1 MKKLLTIGLLTATF
15 ATAMNAQPKLA
26 SDNIDE
32 VLKAMTLEEK
42 AKLLVGGA
50 NNFFGANAVVG
61 GEADLVAGAA
71 GTSPAIPR
79 LGIPATVLTDG
90 PAGVRINPTRKGT
103 DKTYYA
109 TAFPI
114 GSCLAST
121 WNTELVSKVGEA
133 IGNETKEYRCDVIL
147 GPGMNL
153 HRNPLCGRN
162 FEYYSE
168 DPLLTGKIAA
178 AYIQGVQSQ
187 GAGVSAKHF
196 AVNSQETDRTAVD
209 ERVSQRAA
217 RELYLRGFEIAVR
230 ESDPWTI
237 MASYNQV
244 NGQYSMGN
252 HDLLTK
258 ILREDW
264 GYKGIVM
271 TDWIGIREGL
281 ETISEV
287 HAGNDLMEPGQPAQV
302 EEIIKG
308 VKEGKL
314 DIADVDRNVRRML
327 EYIVKTPSFRQ
338 YPASNN
344 PDFKAHAAITRQSAA
359 EGIVLLKNN
368 GALPFRT
375 EGNHN
380 SQFSARACS
389 LSSER
394 TLNSQLIK
402 TVALFGENSYD
413 FLSGGT
419 GSGCVH
425 PPYVVDML
433 QGLENAGIKS
443 SATLTDI
450 YRKYIDYARIKFQA
464 ERHPAKWFQTE
475 MMGQQKYPEIS
486 LSPIAINKEVQA
498 ADAAIITIG
507 RQAGEGIDRDIDT
520 EFNLIPEERAL
531 ITDVCNAFHAAGKPV
546 IVIINSGSVIET
558 ASWSSYPD
566 AILCAWQ
573 PGMEGGNSIADL
585 LTGKVN
591 PSGKLTMTWPI
602 AATDHA
608 STKNFPGNIDDY
620 TFQMMVGNKMPV
632 PGHAYTNHEEDIYV
646 GYRFFDT
653 FNKEVAYPFGFGLSY
668 TTFAFSKP
676 VVKLSTLRSALPL
689 GSSKNSQ
696 LSTLN
701 SQLSTLNSQLS
712 TVQVSITVKNT
723 GAVSGKEVAQV
734 YVQAPKGRLEKP
746 VQELKAFAKTRELQ
760 PGESQTLTMTI
771 PVRDLASFD
780 EAGSQWITEAGT
792 YTFRIGNNSRNIAAT
807 AQLKIAEYTEK
818 TTNALAPQQPLKLLK
833 Q

>member
-1 MKKLLTIGLLTATF
+1 MKKLLTIGLFTATF
-15 ATAMNAQPKLA
+15 TMTTNAQPQLRA
-26 SDNIDE
+26 DNIDE

-50 NNFFGANAVVG
+50 NNFFGTGAVVG

-90 PAGVRINPTRKGT
+90 PAGVRIDPTRKGT

-178 AYIQGVQSQ
+178 AYINGVQSQ

-258 ILREDW
+258 ILRDDW

-327 EYIVKTPSFRQ
+327 EYIVKTPSFHQ
-338 YPASNN
+338 YPASNA

-368 GALPFRT
+368 GVLPFRT
-375 EGNHN
+375 EGN
-380 SQFSARACS
+380 
-389 LSSER
+389 LSPLTSHH
-394 TLNSQLIK
+394 SPLIK

-450 YRKYIDYARIKFQA
+450 YRKYIDYARVKFQA

-475 MMGQQKYPEIS
+475 YMGQQKYPEIS
-486 LSPIAINKEVQA
+486 LSPIAIDKEVKA

-520 EFNLIPEERAL
+520 EFNLIPEERSL
-531 ITDVCNAFHAAGKPV
+531 IVDVCNAFHAAGKPV

-558 ASWSSYPD
+558 ASWSGYPD

-620 TFQMMVGNKMPV
+620 SFQMMVGNKMPI

-646 GYRFFDT
+646 GYRYFDT
-653 FNKEVAYPFGFGLSY
+653 FNREVAYPFGFGLSY
-668 TTFAFSKP
+668 TTFEMSKP
-676 VVKLSTLRSALPL
+676 AVKAKGNSA
-689 GSSKNSQ
+689 
-696 LSTLN
+696 
-701 SQLSTLNSQLS
+701 
-712 TVQVSITVKNT
+712 VEVSVTVKNT
-723 GAVSGKEVAQV
+723 GAVAGKEVAQV
-734 YVQAPKGRLEKP
+734 YVTAPKGRLEKP
-746 VQELKAFAKTRELQ
+746 AQELKAFAKTRELQ

-780 EAGSQWITEAGT
+780 EAGSQWLTEAGT
-792 YTFRIGNNSRNIAAT
+792 YTFRIGFSSRDIKASLPLA
-807 AQLKIAEYTEK
+807 LKEYTEK
-818 TTNALAPQQPLKLLK
+818 TTNALAPQQTLNLLK

>member
-1 MKKLLTIGLLTATF
+1 MRKTILTALA
-15 ATAMNAQPKLA
+15 ATTCMMTMNAQPKLSA
-26 SDNIDE
+26 TNIDE
-32 VLKAMTLEEK
+32 VIQAMTLEEK
-42 AKLLVGGA
+42 AKLLVGGS
-50 NNFFGANAVVG
+50 NNFFGDQAAVG
-61 GEADLVAGAA
+61 GEATLVAGAA
-71 GTSPAIPR
+71 GTSPEIAR

-103 DKTYYA
+103 TQTYYA
-109 TAFPI
+109 TGFPI
-114 GSCLAST
+114 GTCLAST
-121 WNTELVSKVGEA
+121 WNTELVGKVGEA

-153 HRNPLCGRN
+153 HRSPLCGRN

-168 DPLLTGKIAA
+168 DPFVTGKIGA
-178 AYIQGVQSQ
+178 AYINGVQSQ
-187 GAGVSAKHF
+187 NAGVSAKHF
-196 AVNSQETDRTAVD
+196 AVNSQETDRTSVD
-209 ERVSQRAA
+209 EHLSQRAA

-230 ESDPWTI
+230 ESNPWTV
-237 MASYNQV
+237 MASYNKV
-244 NGQYSMGN
+244 NGEFSMGN

-258 ILREDW
+258 ILRDDW
-264 GYKGIVM
+264 GFKGIVM

-281 ETISEV
+281 PTTREV
-287 HAGNDLMEPGQPAQV
+287 QAGNDLMEPGQPAQTK
-302 EEIIKG
+302 EIIEG
-308 VKEGKL
+308 VKSGKL
-314 DIADVDRNVRRML
+314 DIKDVDRNVRRML
-327 EYIVKTPSFRQ
+327 EYIVKTPSFHK
-338 YPASNN
+338 YPASNA
-344 PDFKAHAAITRQSAA
+344 PDFKAHAAITRQSAC

-368 GALPFRT
+368 GTLPWK
-375 EGNHN
+375 GD
-380 SQFSARACS
+380 
-389 LSSER
+389 
-394 TLNSQLIK
+394 IK

-450 YRKYIDYARIKFQA
+450 YRKYIAYARVKFQA
-464 ERHPAKWFQTE
+464 ERHPAKWYQTE

-486 LSPIAINKEVQA
+486 LSPIAIDKEVRR

-507 RQAGEGIDRDIDT
+507 RQAGEGVDRDIET

-531 ITDVCNAFHAAGKPV
+531 ITDICNAFHAVGKPV

-558 ASWSSYPD
+558 ASWSQYPD

-608 STKNFPGNIDDY
+608 STKNFPGQIDYYSFKD
-620 TFQMMVGNKMPV
+620 MVANKRPIA
-632 PGHAYTNHEEDIYV
+632 GHTYTNHEEDIYV
-646 GYRFFDT
+646 GYRYFDT
-653 FNKEVAYPFGFGLSY
+653 FQKNVAYPFGFGLSY
-668 TTFAFSKP
+668 TTFEFSKP
-676 VVKLSTLRSALPL
+676 VVKAK
-689 GSSKNSQ
+689 GKDA
-696 LSTLN
+696 
-701 SQLSTLNSQLS
+701 
-712 TVQVSITVKNT
+712 VEVSIIVKNT
-723 GAVSGKEVAQV
+723 GSVAGKEVAQV

-746 VQELKAFAKTRELQ
+746 AQELKSFAKTRELK

-780 EAGSQWITEAGT
+780 EANSQWLTEAGT
-792 YTFRIGNNSRNIAAT
+792 YTFCIGASSRDIRVT
-807 AQLKIAEYTEK
+807 ASLALKEYTEK
-818 TTNALAPQQPLKLLK
+818 TSQALAPQQKLNLLH

>member
-1 MKKLLTIGLLTATF
+1 MKRLLTTCILATSLSMTA
-15 ATAMNAQPKLA
+15 NAQLKLQA
-26 SDNIDE
+26 DNIDE
-32 VLKAMTLEEK
+32 VLKEMTLEEK

-50 NNFFGANAVVG
+50 NNFFGTGAVVG

-71 GTSPAIPR
+71 GTTPEIAR

-90 PAGVRINPTRKGT
+90 PAGVRIDPTRKGT
-103 DKTYYA
+103 SQTFYA

-121 WNTELVSKVGEA
+121 WNTELVGRVGEA

-168 DPLLTGKIAA
+168 DPLVTGKIAA
-178 AYIQGVQSQ
+178 AYINGVQSQ

-196 AVNSQETDRTAVD
+196 AVNSQENNRTGVD
-209 ERVSQRAA
+209 ERLSQRAA

-230 ESDPWTI
+230 ESSPWTV
-237 MASYNQV
+237 MASYNKI
-244 NGQYSMGN
+244 NGGYSMGN

-258 ILREDW
+258 ILRDDW

-281 ETISEV
+281 PTITEV

-302 EEIIKG
+302 NEIIKG
-308 VKEGKL
+308 VNEGKL
-314 DIADVDRNVRRML
+314 SMADVDRNVRRML
-327 EYIVKTPSFRQ
+327 EYIVKTPSFHK
-338 YPASNN
+338 YPASNK
-344 PDFKAHAAITRQSAA
+344 PDFEAHAAITRQSAA

-368 GALPFRT
+368 GALPWKN
-375 EGNHN
+375 G
-380 SQFSARACS
+380 AV
-389 LSSER
+389 
-394 TLNSQLIK
+394 K

-433 QGLENAGIKS
+433 EGLKNAGIS
-443 SATLTDI
+443 SSPVLTDI
-450 YRKYIDYARIKFQA
+450 YRKYIDYAKVKFQA
-464 ERHPAKWFQTE
+464 ERHPAKWYQLE
-475 MMGQQKYPEIS
+475 MFGQQKYPEIAI
-486 LSPIAINKEVQA
+486 SPVAINNEVKA

-507 RQAGEGIDRDIDT
+507 RQAGEGVDRDIDT
-520 EFNLIPEERAL
+520 EFNLIPEERSL
-531 ITDVCNAFHAAGKPV
+531 ILDVCNAFHAAGKPV

-602 AATDHA
+602 AASDHH
-608 STKNFPGNIDDY
+608 STKNFPGNIDHY
-620 TFQMMVGNKMPV
+620 TFEMMVANNMPV
-632 PGHAYTNHEEDIYV
+632 PGLSYTNHEEDIYV
-646 GYRFFDT
+646 GYRYFDT
-653 FNKEVAYPFGFGLSY
+653 FKKEVAYPFGFGLSY

-676 VVKLSTLRSALPL
+676 VVKAK
-689 GSSKNSQ
+689 GKDA
-696 LSTLN
+696 
-701 SQLSTLNSQLS
+701 
-712 TVQVSITVKNT
+712 VEVSITVKNT
-723 GAVSGKEVAQV
+723 GSVSGKEVAQV
-734 YVQAPKGRLEKP
+734 YVAAPDGKLEKP
-746 VQELKAFAKTRELQ
+746 VHELKAFAKTRELQ
-760 PGESQTLTMTI
+760 PGESQVLTMTI

-780 EAGSQWITEAGT
+780 ETNSQWLTESGT
-792 YTFRIGNNSRNIAAT
+792 YIFYIGNSSRDIAAT
-807 AQLKIAEYTEK
+807 ATVKLNEYTEK
-818 TTNALAPQQPLKLLK
+818 TSNALAPKQKLNLLK
-833 Q
+833 KN

>member
-1 MKKLLTIGLLTATF
+1 MTT
-15 ATAMNAQPKLA
+15 NAQPQLRA
-26 SDNIDE
+26 DNIDE

-50 NNFFGANAVVG
+50 NNFFGTGAVVG

-90 PAGVRINPTRKGT
+90 PAGVRIDPTRKGT

-121 WNTELVSKVGEA
+121 WNTELVGQVGQA

-178 AYIQGVQSQ
+178 AYINGVQSQ

-196 AVNSQETDRTAVD
+196 AVNSQETDRTSVD
-209 ERVSQRAA
+209 ERLSQRAA
-217 RELYLRGFEIAVR
+217 REIYLRGFEIAVR
-230 ESDPWTI
+230 ESNPWTI
-237 MASYNQV
+237 MASYNKI
-244 NGQYSMGN
+244 NGEFSMGN

-258 ILREDW
+258 ILRDDW

-271 TDWIGIREGL
+271 TDWIGIRKGL
-281 ETISEV
+281 ETTAEV

-308 VKEGKL
+308 VKDGKL
-314 DIADVDRNVRRML
+314 SIADVDRNVLRML
-327 EYIVKTPSFRQ
+327 EYIVKTPSFHK

-344 PDFKAHAAITRQSAA
+344 PDFKAHAAITRQSAN

-368 GALPFRT
+368 GTLPWNAKRMVNGQWSMVN
-375 EGNHN
+375 E
-380 SQFSARACS
+380 
-389 LSSER
+389 
-394 TLNSQLIK
+394 IK

-443 SATLTDI
+443 SAQLTDI
-450 YRKYIDYARIKFQA
+450 YRKYIAYARVKFQA

-486 LSPIAINKEVQA
+486 ISPIAIEKEVST

-507 RQAGEGIDRDIDT
+507 RQAGEGIDRDIET
-520 EFNLIPEERAL
+520 EFNLIPEELSL
-531 ITDVCNAFHAAGKPV
+531 IKDVCNAFHQAGKPV
-546 IVIINSGSVIET
+546 VVIINSGSVIET

-591 PSGKLTMTWPI
+591 PSGKLTMTWPL
-602 AATDHA
+602 AATDHP
-608 STKNFPGNIDDY
+608 STKGYPGTMDFY
-620 TFQMMVGNKMPV
+620 TYEVTRGYTGQVQGYD
-632 PGHAYTNHEEDIYV
+632 YTNHEEDIYV
-646 GYRFFDT
+646 GYRYFDT
-653 FNKEVAYPFGFGLSY
+653 FQRNVAYPFGFGLSY
-668 TTFAFSKP
+668 TTFEYAKP
-676 VVKLSTLRSALPL
+676 VVKAK
-689 GSSKNSQ
+689 GKDA
-696 LSTLN
+696 
-701 SQLSTLNSQLS
+701 
-712 TVQVSITVKNT
+712 VEVSITVKNS
-723 GAVSGKEVAQV
+723 GSVAGKEVAQV

-746 VQELKAFAKTRELQ
+746 AQELKAFAKTRELQ
-760 PGESQTLTMTI
+760 PGESQVLTMTI

-780 EAGSQWITEAGT
+780 EANSQWLSEAGT
-792 YTFRIGNNSRNIAAT
+792 YTFRIGASSRDIKAT
-807 AQLKIAEYTEK
+807 VSLPLKEYTEK
-818 TTNALAPQQPLKLLK
+818 TSNALAPQQKLRLLT

>member
-1 MKKLLTIGLLTATF
+1 MKRLLTTCLLTATF
-15 ATAMNAQPKLA
+15 AMTTNAQPQLRA
-26 SDNIDE
+26 DNIDE
-32 VLKAMTLEEK
+32 VIKAMTLEEK

-50 NNFFGANAVVG
+50 NNFFGAGAVVG

-90 PAGVRINPTRKGT
+90 PAGVRIDPTRKGT
-103 DKTYYA
+103 TKTYYA

-196 AVNSQETDRTAVD
+196 AINSQETDRTAVD

-230 ESDPWTI
+230 ESNPWTI

-244 NGQYSMGN
+244 NGEYSMGN

-271 TDWIGIREGL
+271 TDWIGIRQGL
-281 ETISEV
+281 TTASEV
-287 HAGNDLMEPGQPAQV
+287 HAGNDLMEPGQPAQIQ
-302 EEIIKG
+302 EIIDA
-308 VKEGKL
+308 VKNGKL

-327 EYIVKTPSFRQ
+327 EYIVKTPSFHK

-359 EGIVLLKNN
+359 EGIVMLKNN
-368 GALPFRT
+368 GALPWKN
-375 EGNHN
+375 G
-380 SQFSARACS
+380 AV
-389 LSSER
+389 
-394 TLNSQLIK
+394 K

-433 QGLENAGIKS
+433 EGLKNAGIS
-443 SATLTDI
+443 S
-450 YRKYIDYARIKFQA
+450 
-464 ERHPAKWFQTE
+464 
-475 MMGQQKYPEIS
+475 S
-486 LSPIAINKEVQA
+486 VQA

-520 EFNLIPEERAL
+520 EFNLIPEERNL
-531 ITDVCNAFHAAGKPV
+531 IVDVCNAFHSVGKPV

-558 ASWSSYPD
+558 ASWSGYPD

-608 STKNFPGNIDDY
+608 STKNFPGSIDDY
-620 TFQMMVGNKMPV
+620 TFKMMVGNKMQI

-646 GYRFFDT
+646 GYRYFDT
-653 FNKEVAYPFGFGLSY
+653 FNKNVAYPFGYGLSY

-676 VVKLSTLRSALPL
+676 VVKAK
-689 GSSKNSQ
+689 GKDA
-696 LSTLN
+696 
-701 SQLSTLNSQLS
+701 
-712 TVQVSITVKNT
+712 VEVSITVKNT
-723 GAVSGKEVAQV
+723 GKVSGKEVAQV
-734 YVQAPKGRLEKP
+734 YVQAPEGKLEKP
-746 VQELKAFAKTRELQ
+746 CQELKAFAKTRELQ
-760 PGESQTLTMTI
+760 PGESQVLTMTI

-792 YTFRIGNNSRNIAAT
+792 YTFRIGNSSRDIAAT
-807 AQLKIAEYTEK
+807 ATLKIAEYTEK
-818 TTNALAPQQPLKLLK
+818 TTNALAPKQKLNLLK
-833 Q
+833 KGK

>member
-1 MKKLLTIGLLTATF
+1 MKIWSCHGKSVHLSTDYAIRYDTTKPINNDMSMKRLIILGLTALLTTTM
-15 ATAMNAQPKLA
+15 TMNAQTPQLRA
-26 SDNIDE
+26 DNIDE
-32 VLKAMTLEEK
+32 VLQAMTLEEK

-50 NNFFGANAVVG
+50 NNFFGTGAVVG

-90 PAGVRINPTRKGT
+90 PAGVRIDPTRKGT
-103 DKTYYA
+103 SQTYYA

-114 GSCLAST
+114 GTCLAST
-121 WNTELVSKVGEA
+121 WNTELVKKVGEA

-196 AVNSQETDRTAVD
+196 AVNSQETDRTSVD

-217 RELYLRGFEIAVR
+217 REIYLRGFEIAVR

-237 MASYNQV
+237 MASYNKV
-244 NGQYSMGN
+244 NGQFSMGN

-258 ILREDW
+258 ILRDDW
-264 GYKGIVM
+264 GFKGIVM

-281 ETISEV
+281 PTITEV
-287 HAGNDLMEPGQPAQV
+287 QAGNDLMEPGQPAQIQ
-302 EEIIKG
+302 EIIDG
-308 VKEGKL
+308 VKSGKL
-314 DIADVDRNVRRML
+314 NIADVDRNVRRML
-327 EYIVKTPSFRQ
+327 EYIVKTPSFNK
-338 YPASNN
+338 YPATNK
-344 PDFKAHAAITRQSAA
+344 PDLEAHALITRQSAT

-368 GALPFRT
+368 GVLPWKS
-375 EGNHN
+375 G
-380 SQFSARACS
+380 A
-389 LSSER
+389 
-394 TLNSQLIK
+394 IK

-433 QGLENAGIKS
+433 QGLKNIGIQAS
-443 SATLTDI
+443 PTLTEI
-450 YRKYIDYARIKFQA
+450 YRKYIDYARVKFQA
-464 ERHPAKWFQTE
+464 ERHPAKWFQIE
-475 MMGQQKYPEIS
+475 MMGQQKYPEIG

-507 RQAGEGIDRDIDT
+507 RQAGEGIDRDIET

-531 ITDVCNAFHAAGKPV
+531 ITDVCNAFHAVGKPV

-558 ASWSSYPD
+558 ASWSGYPD

-573 PGMEGGNSIADL
+573 PGEEGGNSIADI

-591 PSGKLTMTWPI
+591 PSAKLTMTWPI

-608 STKNFPGNIDDY
+608 STKNFPGSLDDY
-620 TFQMMVGNKMPV
+620 TFELMVGNKMPI

-653 FNKEVAYPFGFGLSY
+653 FNREVAYPFGFGLSY
-668 TTFAFSKP
+668 TTFDLSKP
-676 VVKLSTLRSALPL
+676 TVKSR
-689 GSSKNSQ
+689 GNMVDV
-696 LSTLN
+696 
-701 SQLSTLNSQLS
+701 
-712 TVQVSITVKNT
+712 TVTVKNT
-723 GAVSGKEVAQV
+723 GSVAGKEVVQV
-734 YVQAPKGRLEKP
+734 YVQAPKGKLEKP
-746 VQELKAFAKTRELQ
+746 AQELKAFAKTRELK
-760 PGESQTLTMTI
+760 PGESQTLTMSLLL
-771 PVRDLASFD
+771 RDLASFD
-780 EAGSQWITEAGT
+780 EAASQWLTEAGT
-792 YTFRIGNNSRNIAAT
+792 YTFRIGFSSRDIKAT
-807 AQLKIAEYTEK
+807 LPLALKEYTEK
-818 TTNALAPQQPLKLLK
+818 TSNALAPQQPLNLLK

>member
-1 MKKLLTIGLLTATF
+1 
-15 ATAMNAQPKLA
+15 
-26 SDNIDE
+26 
-32 VLKAMTLEEK
+32 MTLEEK

-50 NNFFGANAVVG
+50 NNFFGSNAVVG

-90 PAGVRINPTRKGT
+90 PAGVRIDPIRKGT

-121 WNTELVSKVGEA
+121 WNTELVGQVGQA

-168 DPLLTGKIAA
+168 DPLLTGRIAA
-178 AYIQGVQSQ
+178 AYINGVQKE
-187 GAGVSAKHF
+187 GVGVSAKHF
-196 AVNSQETDRTAVD
+196 AVNSQETDRTSVD

-217 RELYLRGFEIAVR
+217 REIYLRGFEIAVR
-230 ESDPWTI
+230 ESNPWTI
-237 MASYNQV
+237 MASYNKI
-244 NGQYSMGN
+244 NGQFSMGN

-258 ILREDW
+258 ILRDDW

-281 ETISEV
+281 PTITEV
-287 HAGNDLMEPGQPAQV
+287 QAGNDLMEPGQPAQV
-302 EEIIKG
+302 QEIIEG
-308 VKEGKL
+308 VKSGKL
-314 DIADVDRNVRRML
+314 NIADVNRNVRRML
-327 EYIVKTPSFRQ
+327 EYIVKTPSFRK

-344 PDFKAHAAITRQSAA
+344 PDFKTHAAITRQSAN
-359 EGIVLLKNN
+359 EGIVMLKNN
-368 GALPFRT
+368 GTLPWKSGT
-375 EGNHN
+375 
-380 SQFSARACS
+380 
-389 LSSER
+389 
-394 TLNSQLIK
+394 IK

-433 QGLENAGIKS
+433 QGLKNAGIKS
-443 SATLTDI
+443 SPT
-450 YRKYIDYARIKFQA
+450 FQA
-464 ERHPAKWFQTE
+464 ERHPAKWFQME
-475 MMGQQKYPEIS
+475 MMGPQKYPEIAIA
-486 LSPIAINKEVQA
+486 PIAINKEVEA

-531 ITDVCNAFHAAGKPV
+531 IMDVCNAFHAAGKPV

-558 ASWSSYPD
+558 ASWSGYPD
-566 AILCAWQ
+566 AIFCAWQ

-608 STKNFPGNIDDY
+608 STKNFPGSLDDY
-620 TFQMMVGNKMPV
+620 SFKMMVGSNRPI

-653 FNKEVAYPFGFGLSY
+653 FNRQVAYPFGYGLSY
-668 TTFAFSKP
+668 TTFEFSKP
-676 VVKLSTLRSALPL
+676 AIKAKGKDAVEV
-689 GSSKNSQ
+689 N
-696 LSTLN
+696 
-701 SQLSTLNSQLS
+701 
-712 TVQVSITVKNT
+712 ITIKNT

-734 YVQAPKGRLEKP
+734 YVQAPNGKLEKP

-760 PGESQTLTMTI
+760 PGESQTLQMTI

-792 YTFRIGNNSRNIAAT
+792 YTFRIGSSSRDIKCT
-807 AQLKIAEYTEK
+807 TSLKLSEYTEK
-818 TTNALAPQQPLKLLK
+818 TNNALAPQQPLNLLK
-833 Q
+833 R

>member
-1 MKKLLTIGLLTATF
+1 MKKLLTLGLSVLLTTATM
-15 ATAMNAQPKLA
+15 TAQTKLRA
-26 SDNIDE
+26 DNIDE

-50 NNFFGANAVVG
+50 NNFFGADAVVG

-90 PAGVRINPTRKGT
+90 PAGVRIDPTRKGT

-121 WNTELVSKVGEA
+121 WNTELVSQVGQA

-178 AYIQGVQSQ
+178 AYIQGVQKE
-187 GAGVSAKHF
+187 GVGVSAKHF
-196 AVNSQETDRTAVD
+196 AVNSQETDRTSVD

-217 RELYLRGFEIAVR
+217 REIYLRGFEIAVR

-237 MASYNQV
+237 MASYNKI
-244 NGQYSMGN
+244 NGQFSMGN
-252 HDLLTK
+252 RDLLTK
-258 ILREDW
+258 ILRDDW

-281 ETISEV
+281 PTITEV
-287 HAGNDLMEPGQPAQV
+287 QAGNDLMEPGQPAQV
-302 EEIIKG
+302 QEIIEG
-308 VKEGKL
+308 VKSGKL

-344 PDFKAHAAITRQSAA
+344 PDFVAHAAITRQSAA

-368 GALPFRT
+368 GTLPWNTKRMVNGQWSMVN
-375 EGNHN
+375 E
-380 SQFSARACS
+380 
-389 LSSER
+389 
-394 TLNSQLIK
+394 IK

-443 SATLTDI
+443 SPVLTDI
-450 YRKYIDYARIKFQA
+450 YRKYIEFAKVKFQA
-464 ERHPAKWFQTE
+464 ERHPAKWYQMEYF
-475 MMGQQKYPEIS
+475 GQQKYPEIAID
-486 LSPIAINKEVQA
+486 PIAINNEVKT

-507 RQAGEGIDRDIDT
+507 RQAGEGVDRDLNT

-558 ASWSSYPD
+558 ASWSGYPD

-608 STKNFPGNIDDY
+608 STKNFPGNIDNY
-620 TFQMMVGNKMPV
+620 SLMQMVGSKRPI

-653 FNKEVAYPFGFGLSY
+653 FNREVAYPFGYGLSY
-668 TTFAFSKP
+668 TTFEMSKP
-676 VVKLSTLRSALPL
+676 AVKAKGDLV
-689 GSSKNSQ
+689 
-696 LSTLN
+696 
-701 SQLSTLNSQLS
+701 
-712 TVQVSITVKNT
+712 TVSVTVKNT
-723 GAVSGKEVAQV
+723 GSVAGKEVAQV
-734 YVQAPKGRLEKP
+734 YVQAPAGKLEKP
-746 VQELKAFAKTRELQ
+746 AQELKAFAKTRELK

-780 EAGSQWITEAGT
+780 EAGSQWLTEAGT
-792 YTFRIGNNSRNIAAT
+792 YTFRIGFSSRDIKAT
-807 AQLKIAEYTEK
+807 LPLALKEYTEK
-818 TTNALAPQQPLKLLK
+818 TTNALAPQQPLNVLKL

>member
-1 MKKLLTIGLLTATF
+1 MKKLFFTLFL
-15 ATAMNAQPKLA
+15 ATAAMTANAQPQLRA
-26 SDNIDE
+26 DNIDE
-32 VLKAMTLEEK
+32 VLQAMTLEEK

-50 NNFFGANAVVG
+50 NNFFGAGAVVG

-90 PAGVRINPTRKGT
+90 PAGVRIDPTRKGT

-121 WNTELVSKVGEA
+121 WNTELVSKVGKA

-168 DPLLTGKIAA
+168 DPFLTGKIAA

-196 AVNSQETDRTAVD
+196 AVNSQETDRTSVD

-230 ESDPWTI
+230 ESDPWTV

-258 ILREDW
+258 ILRDDW

-281 ETISEV
+281 PTISEV

-314 DIADVDRNVRRML
+314 DIKDVDRNVRRML
-327 EYIVKTPSFRQ
+327 EYIVKTPSFLK
-338 YPASNN
+338 YPASNA

-368 GALPFRT
+368 GALPWKD
-375 EGNHN
+375 G
-380 SQFSARACS
+380 A
-389 LSSER
+389 
-394 TLNSQLIK
+394 IK
-402 TVALFGENSYD
+402 TVALFGV
-413 FLSGGT
+413 LSGGT

-443 SATLTDI
+443 SPVLTDI
-450 YRKYIDYARIKFQA
+450 YRKYIEFAKVKFQA
-464 ERHPAKWFQTE
+464 ERHPAKWYQLEYF
-475 MMGQQKYPEIS
+475 GQQKYPEIAI
-486 LSPIAINKEVQA
+486 SPIAINNEVKA

-507 RQAGEGIDRDIDT
+507 RQAGEGVDRDIDT

-531 ITDVCNAFHAAGKPV
+531 ITDVCNTFHAAGKPV

-558 ASWSSYPD
+558 ASWSNYPD

-602 AATDHA
+602 AATDHP
-608 STKNFPGNIDDY
+608 STKNFPGQLDDY
-620 TFQMMVGNKMPV
+620 SLKMMIGSKAPI

-646 GYRFFDT
+646 GYRYFDT
-653 FNKEVAYPFGFGLSY
+653 FQKDIAYPFGFGLSY
-668 TTFAFSKP
+668 TTFEFSKP
-676 VVKLSTLRSALPL
+676 VAKAKGKDAVE
-689 GSSKNSQ
+689 
-696 LSTLN
+696 
-701 SQLSTLNSQLS
+701 
-712 TVQVSITVKNT
+712 VSITVKNT

-734 YVQAPKGRLEKP
+734 YVQAPQGKLEKP
-746 VQELKAFAKTRELQ
+746 SQELKAFAKTRELQ
-760 PGESQTLTMTI
+760 PGESQTLTMII

-780 EAGSQWITEAGT
+780 EAGSQWLTEAGT
-792 YTFRIGNNSRNIAAT
+792 YTFRIGNSSRDIQAMAS
-807 AQLKIAEYTEK
+807 LKLAEYIEP
-818 TTNALAPQQPLKLLK
+818 TTNALAPQQELNLLK

>member
-1 MKKLLTIGLLTATF
+1 MTT
-15 ATAMNAQPKLA
+15 NAQPQLRA
-26 SDNIDE
+26 DNIDE
-32 VLKAMTLEEK
+32 VLQSMTLEEK

-50 NNFFGANAVVG
+50 NNFFGTGAVVG

-90 PAGVRINPTRKGT
+90 PAGVRIAPTRKGT
-103 DKTYYA
+103 HKTYYA

-114 GSCLAST
+114 GTCLAST
-121 WNTELVSKVGEA
+121 WNTELVTKVGEA

-258 ILREDW
+258 ILRDDW

-271 TDWIGIREGL
+271 TDWIGIRQGL
-281 ETISEV
+281 PTISEV
-287 HAGNDLMEPGQPAQV
+287 HAGNDLLEPGQPAQV

-314 DIADVDRNVRRML
+314 QMADVDRNVRRML
-327 EYIVKTPSFRQ
+327 EYIVKTPSFHK
-338 YPASNN
+338 YPASNA

-368 GALPFRT
+368 GTLPWKD
-375 EGNHN
+375 
-380 SQFSARACS
+380 SA
-389 LSSER
+389 
-394 TLNSQLIK
+394 IK

-433 QGLENAGIKS
+433 QGLKNAGIQS

-450 YRKYIDYARIKFQA
+450 YQKYIAYARVKFQA

-486 LSPIAINKEVQA
+486 LSPIAVNKEVEG

-507 RQAGEGIDRDIDT
+507 RQAGEGIDRDIET
-520 EFNLIPEERAL
+520 EFNLIPEELAL
-531 ITDVCNAFHAAGKPV
+531 IKDVCNAFHAAGKPV
-546 IVIINSGSVIET
+546 VVILNSGSVVET
-558 ASWSSYPD
+558 ASWSQYPD

-573 PGMEGGNSIADL
+573 PGMEGGNSVADL
-585 LTGKVN
+585 LTGKIS

-602 AATDHA
+602 AATDHP
-608 STKNFPGNIDDY
+608 STKNFPGYLDAYSED
-620 TFQMMVGNKMPV
+620 MMRSYSGSVA
-632 PGHAYTNHEEDIYV
+632 GHDYTNHEEDIYV
-646 GYRFFDT
+646 GYRYFDT
-653 FNKEVAYPFGFGLSY
+653 FQRNVAYPFGFGLSY
-668 TTFAFSKP
+668 TTFQLSKP
-676 VVKLSTLRSALPL
+676 VVKAK
-689 GSSKNSQ
+689 GKDA
-696 LSTLN
+696 
-701 SQLSTLNSQLS
+701 
-712 TVQVSITVKNT
+712 VEVSITVRNT
-723 GAVSGKEVAQV
+723 GSVAGKEVAQV

-746 VQELKAFAKTRELQ
+746 AQELKAFAKTRELQ

-771 PVRDLASFD
+771 PVRMLASFD
-780 EAGSQWITEAGT
+780 EAGSQWLTEAGT
-792 YTFRIGNNSRNIAAT
+792 YTFRIGTSSRDIAAT
-807 AQLKIAEYTEK
+807 AQLKLAEYTEK
-818 TTNALAPQQPLKLLK
+818 TSQALAPQQKFDLLK